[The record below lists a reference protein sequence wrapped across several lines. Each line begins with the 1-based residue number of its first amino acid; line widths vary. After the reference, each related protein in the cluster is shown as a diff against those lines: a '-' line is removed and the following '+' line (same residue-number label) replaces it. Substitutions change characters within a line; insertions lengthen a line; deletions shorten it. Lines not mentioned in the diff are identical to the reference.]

1 MRKPHKRPL
10 VPWAALGCGCAALC
24 ASQTAWASGGSALG
38 KQLQGVLVLLGVI
51 GVAYVIAH
59 LIIDRVQRRFGLVTG
74 IEYIV
79 IGAIVGPVSGVM
91 TASTVASFTPAI
103 VLGTGALGLLTG
115 LRLDF
120 RRFGRVDIEGAR
132 ISMWVTLVTLLFVV
146 GIPLGVLFSMFSG
159 PDIVAWI
166 PGLMCVGA
174 VSIVA
179 DMNPLES
186 LRQFLLARGSSS
198 DVAIGTGKFCSALGV
213 IAFGVL
219 FCLFNPGVL
228 VVPEAATAMGWVQQ
242 LQSAPSLMWL
252 GIHVI
257 IGSLM
262 GLVFGVF
269 LRRDFEDD
277 KLLTVLIGMVIFTS
291 GLAYYLHLSPIFLN
305 FILGV
310 VLVNTNKRGHKVEQM
325 LERAERPLY
334 ITLFFFAGTMINFGV
349 PWWAFVAFV
358 PYLMLRSIG
367 RSVGGFVAARTG
379 RMEPQPPPLGRVL
392 LAPGALS
399 VAMLL
404 DFHSVYSEQVNVDV
418 IYAALLLAIIAS
430 EILSYVRTK
439 SWLIDFTDVQPEKIR
454 RAMIGEQMEAN

>member
-1 MRKPHKRPL
+1 MRKPQRRNPAH
-10 VPWAALGCGCAALC
+10 WAALMCGCAALF
-24 ASQTAWASGGSALG
+24 AGRNAWASGGSEVG
-38 KQLQGVLVLLGVI
+38 EQLKGVLVLLGVV

-59 LIIDRVQRRFGLVTG
+59 LIIDRVQRRFGVVTG
-74 IEYIV
+74 IEFII
-79 IGAIVGPVSGVM
+79 IGAIVGPISGFMTVS
-91 TASTVASFTPAI
+91 TISSFTPAI

-115 LRLDF
+115 LRLDI
-120 RRFGRVDIEGAR
+120 RRFGRIDIEGAR
-132 ISMWVTLVTLLFVV
+132 ISMWVTLASVLCVV
-146 GIPLGVLFSMFSG
+146 GIPLAVMWMFMDRSQ
-159 PDIVAWI
+159 VAAWI

-228 VVPEAATAMGWVQQ
+228 VVPEAATSLVWVQK
-242 LQSAPSLMWL
+242 LQAAPSLMWL

-277 KLLTVLIGMVIFTS
+277 KLLTIVIGIVIFTS
-291 GLAYYLHLSPIFLN
+291 GLAYYLRLSPIFLN

-325 LERAERPLY
+325 IERAERPLY
-334 ITLFFFAGTMINFGV
+334 ITLFFFAGTLINFGV
-349 PWWAFVAFV
+349 PWWTFVAVV
-358 PYLMLRSIG
+358 PYLLLRSIG

-399 VAMLL
+399 VAMLM
-404 DFHSVYSEQVNVDV
+404 DFSAVYSEQVNVDI

-430 EILSYVRTK
+430 EMLSYVRTK

-454 RAMIGEQMEAN
+454 RAMIGEKLEAN